1 MSQLKLLDRRAREV
15 GQIKLGKMVPTS
27 RGGSRPS
34 KLDWFE
40 LTKRNAQG
48 EWVRDEEIH
57 KILGPTPTSIK
68 VVFFSAKVEDVF
80 HSELALY
87 RKKTGGRFCAG
98 DQLDAKLRLFMGDAI
113 AFNDEGMLCCNRNTL
128 VDGRNSFVFEAA
140 RPITIPQAAYEA
152 MLDDMPELERKQVDD
167 RDMHFW
173 QCKTQKVWLDHIG
186 CESHGCP
193 LVHSDNPKCQ
203 CKPKGLLR
211 VMLMDAPS
219 FGAHHVLRTGSW
231 NSIQSVLATL
241 EMVVER
247 VGSLEGIPFNLKCQH
262 ENIQTREGKNQKV
275 TVAHLEVIG
284 TLSTMLELASDHASR
299 RLQLGRTQ
307 AALAPP
313 KPIEDEVSDQDE
325 DFAPEFRP
333 DLPDEVEDAVAEIIE
348 DGPSLEDDMNQ
359 ERPTMENEGLGPE
372 DMAGQAQ
379 HPHSVQTSDDAPHQQ
394 TPAPEDEVQAAPE
407 VPEFDL

>member
-1 MSQLKLLDRRAREV
+1 MSQLKLLSRRAREV

-48 EWVRDEEIH
+48 EWVRDEQIH
-57 KILGPTPTSIK
+57 EILGPTPTSIK
-68 VVFFSAKVEDVF
+68 VVFFSPKVEDVF

-98 DQLDAKLRLFMGDAI
+98 DQVDADLRLFMGDAV
-113 AFNDEGMLCCNRNTL
+113 AFDDEGRLVCNRNTL
-128 VDGRNSFVFEAA
+128 VNGRNSFVLEAA
-140 RPITIPQAAYEA
+140 RPITIPQVAFEA
-152 MLDDMPELERKQVDD
+152 MLDDMPELERKSVDD
-167 RDMHFW
+167 RDLVFW
-173 QCKTQKVWLDHIG
+173 QCKTQKVWLGHIG
-186 CESHGCP
+186 CEDHGCP
-193 LVHSDNPKCQ
+193 LVHSTDPKCQ

-231 NSIQSVLATL
+231 NSIQSILATL

-284 TLSTMLELASDHASR
+284 TLSTMLELAADHASR
-299 RLQLGRTQ
+299 RLELGKTQ

-313 KPIEDEVSDQDE
+313 KSMEEEIKDQE
-325 DFAPEFRP
+325 EGFAPEFRP
-333 DLPDEVEDAVAEIIE
+333 DLPEEIEDAVAEIIE
-348 DGPSLEDDMNQ
+348 DGPSLEDDMKQ
-359 ERPTMENEGLGPE
+359 EPPSNDIEKEEVPLPE
-372 DMAGQAQ
+372 VAQ
-379 HPHSVQTSDDAPHQQ
+379 PEP
-394 TPAPEDEVQAAPE
+394 PAPEDDVQAAPE
-407 VPEFDL
+407 VPEFEI